1 MGLTRE
7 QVLHIARL
15 ARVGLSEEDVTMFQ
29 EQLSEILDHFEVL
42 RQLDTEDVPPT
53 SHPLPLESV
62 MRPDEVGPSLPREE
76 VLANAPLA
84 DEGSFRVRA
93 VLEE

>member
-15 ARVGLSEEDVTMFQ
+15 ARVGLSEEDVVTFQ
-29 EQLSEILDHFEVL
+29 EQLSEILDHFETL
-42 RQLDTEDVPPT
+42 KALDTEGVEPT
-53 SHPLPLESV
+53 AYPLPLESV
-62 MRPDEVGPSLPREE
+62 MRADQVAPSLPQGE

-93 VLEE
+93 VLED

>member
-7 QVLHIARL
+7 EVLHIARL
-15 ARVGLSEEDVTMFQ
+15 ARIGLDDAEVTKFQ
-29 EQLSEILDHFEVL
+29 EQLSDILDHFQALAE
-42 RQLDTEDVPPT
+42 LDTEGVEPT

-62 MRPDEVGPSLPREE
+62 MRDDVVRPSLPREE
-76 VLANAPLA
+76 LLA
-84 DEGSFRVRA
+84 DAPMAEEGALRVKA